1 MTRRIR
7 ARVGKREMGKVN
19 RRSRAFEGAR
29 RREMRA
35 PCDRVSVVSG
45 PRPAGAVILRH
56 RGCGSGAAVA
66 RDARFRASRSTGGA
80 FRDARPSWIRRSA
93 RGPTATASPRR
104 RFDRSTRGRTCPMR
118 KNCALRSRARTC
130 RVETERRETHLR
142 VIGVVARHRARVD
155 DTERCVSTQH
165 ERRARG
171 TGEWRS
177 YAGRGCFTSFHLLPS
192 QTPHEY
198 ESKNSVNIYA
208 FYRDCLLAYMRA
220 HFRSERENVLA
231 SREERLRSKTQ
242 GDSGLDSRVTRDTR
256 DTLTTLGDHPKL
268 RSWSRTARPTWR

>member
-1 MTRRIR
+1 MNPGQRRL
-7 ARVGKREMGKVN
+7 
-19 RRSRAFEGAR
+19 
-29 RREMRA
+29 
-35 PCDRVSVVSG
+35 VVSG
-45 PRPAGAVILRH
+45 SRPRAGRQFSATAGA
-56 RGCGSGAAVA
+56 GAA
-66 RDARFRASRSTGGA
+66 
-80 FRDARPSWIRRSA
+80 RRS
-93 RGPTATASPRR
+93 P
-104 RFDRSTRGRTCPMR
+104 STRGSARRDRPAASFETRGLRAHADRRAVRPPPR
-118 KNCALRSRARTC
+118 LLDADSTARPDVPDGERIALHPRAGTR

-142 VIGVVARHRARVD
+142 VIGVVTRHRARVD

-256 DTLTTLGDHPKL
+256 DTLTTLGDHPRL